1 MERTFKA
8 TDRHGAEMEF
18 ELIQPTDL
26 LERESEMEYRKAYSA
41 AIKEGVLPREKMRD
55 IFKEHGI
62 WTQEDE
68 DQFMSLV
75 KQISVLNVKLDN
87 AVKQGQDDE
96 CIKLAGEM
104 GKLRI
109 QMLQLFTIQQSAYM
123 QSCEGYAEIVRLEA
137 LMASCV
143 VIKANK
149 QRYWKN
155 YRDYVIERDN
165 NARSTVPTQ
174 AMLVNNVDLERR
186 RDEAIAE
193 YPEQKWLKVLQ
204 KDIVARAAEEAKAQ
218 MIKRVEEAVHA
229 EQVAS
234 GNKEG
239 DAGNQ
244 GANS

>member
-1 MERTFKA
+1 MDRTFKA
-8 TDRHGAEMEF
+8 IDRHGAEMEF
-18 ELIQPTDL
+18 ELIPATDL

-62 WTQEDE
+62 WTQEDD

-75 KQISVLNVKLDN
+75 KEISALNIKLDN
-87 AVKQGQDDE
+87 AAKQGMDDE

-143 VIKANK
+143 VIKVNK

-174 AMLVNNVDLERR
+174 AMLINNVDLERR
-186 RDEAIAE
+186 RDDAIAE
-193 YPEQKWLKVLQ
+193 YPEQKWLKILQ
-204 KDIVARAAEEAKAQ
+204 KDMISKATEEAKAK
-218 MIKRVEEAVHA
+218 MVKRVEEAIHA

-234 GNKEG
+234 EHKEG
-239 DAGNQ
+239 DVSN
-244 GANS
+244 